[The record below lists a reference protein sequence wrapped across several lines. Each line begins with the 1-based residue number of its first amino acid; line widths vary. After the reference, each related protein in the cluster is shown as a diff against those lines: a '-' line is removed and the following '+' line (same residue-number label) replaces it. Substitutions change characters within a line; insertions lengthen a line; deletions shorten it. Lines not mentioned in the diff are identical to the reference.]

1 MLGKDL
7 PPSQLYSLDSQFHQ
21 NKIYVH
27 CKYIDLE
34 YEPWKC
40 M

>member
-27 CKYIDLE
+27 CKYR
-34 YEPWKC
+34 KVASTN
-40 M
+40 MRM